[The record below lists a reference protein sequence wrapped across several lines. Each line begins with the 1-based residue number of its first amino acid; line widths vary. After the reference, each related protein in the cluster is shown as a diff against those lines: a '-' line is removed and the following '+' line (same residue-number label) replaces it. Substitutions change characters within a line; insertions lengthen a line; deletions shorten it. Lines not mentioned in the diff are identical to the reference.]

1 MPVLLSGSS
10 PHGHFNVTII
20 YTTIKRIFVFSL
32 IHLFRVDGE
41 RVIKQY
47 GFFQNDNK
55 SDIVL

>member
-1 MPVLLSGSS
+1 MPVLLSGSI

-20 YTTIKRIFVFSL
+20 YTTIKRIFLFSL

-47 GFFQNDNK
+47 GFFSK
-55 SDIVL
+55 